1 MTHHLFI
8 TSSVRDDSSHSTRMG
23 RGFCDA
29 VKALHPE
36 ATFTHR
42 DVGITPPPH
51 PTHAYTVANYTPPE
65 ERTKEMT
72 AALQTSDQLIDELLK
87 ADKLVIAVPMYNF
100 SVPSTFK
107 AYIDNIVRVGRT
119 FLPSEDGGFHG
130 VLGDKKAIFITA
142 RGAMYGEGSPIQAFD
157 MQTPW
162 LKTVF
167 GFMGIQDMT
176 FVNADGLDFGEA
188 AYRQKSLATAEKHL
202 SELAHTW

>member
-1 MTHHLFI
+1 MAHHLFI
-8 TSSVRDDSSHSTRMG
+8 TASVRNDDSHSTRMG
-23 RGFCDA
+23 RGFCEA
-29 VKALHPE
+29 VKAAHPV

-65 ERTKEMT
+65 ERSTKMKAT
-72 AALQTSDQLIDELLK
+72 LQTSDQLIDELLQ
-87 ADKLVIAVPMYNF
+87 ADTLIVAVPMYNF

-119 FLPSEDGGFHG
+119 FLPSENGGFRG

-142 RGAMYGEGSPIQAFD
+142 RGAMYGEGSPIRDFD

-167 GFMGIQDMT
+167 GFMGLEDMT

-188 AYRQKSLATAEKHL
+188 SYRQKSLTTAEKHL
-202 SELAHTW
+202 SELAKTW